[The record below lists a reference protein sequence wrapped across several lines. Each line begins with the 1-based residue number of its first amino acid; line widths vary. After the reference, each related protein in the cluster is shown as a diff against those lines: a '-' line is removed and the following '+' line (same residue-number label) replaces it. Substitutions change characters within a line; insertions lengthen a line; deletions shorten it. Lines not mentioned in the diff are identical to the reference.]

1 MNLVVISHAYQNE
14 RYLSALEAIAKQPGF
29 EVTLIHPEMYK
40 GELCA
45 WTTSPTAHSIPVPVR
60 FGSRQGTFLYHPR
73 ALAKAL
79 DQARPDVI
87 LHEQE
92 VYALGAAQVAFAA
105 AGRSIPLV
113 MFVWENVSRSLAM
126 PRQVLSQYVL
136 ATANGVIAGSDQAMQ
151 VHRDLGF
158 RGATAV
164 IPQMGVS
171 ACINPIY
178 GRRNRSVLKVCFIG
192 RLLPC
197 KGVDCLLRGVADLR
211 RRGVSVSC
219 TIAGQGPELTKLH
232 AVAQQLGIQNRV
244 SFCGQLSADAVQ
256 SLLRSSDVLVLP
268 SRRTDA
274 WQEQF
279 GLVLTEAMAEATV
292 TVGSRTGA
300 IPEVIGSEDL
310 LFEEDDFRGLARTLE
325 RLACDPHIYID
336 CQHRLWKRARD
347 VYSAEELAAQRVEFL
362 RGVLQEVR
370 QKNPERFP
378 GCDQLQARAR

>member
-14 RYLSALEAIAKQPGF
+14 RYLSALEAIARQPGF

-40 GELCA
+40 GEQCA
-45 WTTSPTAHSIPVPVR
+45 WTTSPTVHSIPVQVR

-79 DQARPDVI
+79 DQAHPDVI

-105 AGRSIPLV
+105 ARRSIPLV
-113 MFVWENVSRSLAM
+113 MFVWENVRRSLAM
-126 PRQVLSQYVL
+126 PRQILSRYVL
-136 ATANGVIAGSDQAMQ
+136 AKANGVIAGSDQAMQ
-151 VHRDLGF
+151 VHCVLGF

-178 GRRNRSVLKVCFIG
+178 GRRNRNVLKVCFVG

-197 KGVDCLLRGVADLR
+197 KGVDSLLRGVADLR

-244 SFCGQLSADAVQ
+244 LFCGQLSADAVQ

-268 SRRTDA
+268 SRRTET

-325 RLACDPHIYID
+325 RLACDPHNYID

-347 VYSAEELAAQRVEFL
+347 VYSADQLAARRVEFL

-370 QKNPERFP
+370 QKNPERFS
-378 GCDQLQARAR
+378 GCDPLQARAR

>member
-1 MNLVVISHAYQNE
+1 
-14 RYLSALEAIAKQPGF
+14 
-29 EVTLIHPEMYK
+29 
-40 GELCA
+40 
-45 WTTSPTAHSIPVPVR
+45 
-60 FGSRQGTFLYHPR
+60 
-73 ALAKAL
+73 
-79 DQARPDVI
+79 
-87 LHEQE
+87 
-92 VYALGAAQVAFAA
+92 
-105 AGRSIPLV
+105 
-113 MFVWENVSRSLAM
+113 
-126 PRQVLSQYVL
+126 
-136 ATANGVIAGSDQAMQ
+136 VIAGSDQAMQ